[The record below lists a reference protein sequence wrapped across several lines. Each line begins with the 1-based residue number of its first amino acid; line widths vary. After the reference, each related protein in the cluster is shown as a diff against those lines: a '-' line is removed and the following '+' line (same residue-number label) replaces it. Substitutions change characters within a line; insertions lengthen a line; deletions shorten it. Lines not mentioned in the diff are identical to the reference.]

1 MRGKIG
7 FVILFGLA
15 LVGCR
20 TPDVPLFTV
29 QDFQNQTPTPVAV
42 ATVQVLDSAERF
54 TELPH
59 IETRIPVV
67 PSYALQRAL
76 NHRFAAAA
84 PTSRDGMEIVVEE
97 ASLIQTY
104 LPSPEWYVQNNMEY
118 MLRYR
123 VRVVYTRAGRP
134 LETQTITG
142 WEKQALPK
150 RSSLVDKETAW
161 AKMLNAMITKVADK
175 IQTDLPPDL
184 AL

>member
-1 MRGKIG
+1 MWRKI
-7 FVILFGLA
+7 FVWTAILGLA
-15 LVGCR
+15 GCR
-20 TPDVPLFTV
+20 TPDVPLFTI
-29 QDFQNQTPTPVAV
+29 QDFQNQDPVSVAV
-42 ATVQVLDSAERF
+42 ASVQIMDKTERF

-67 PSYALQRAL
+67 PSYALKRAL
-76 NHRFAAAA
+76 QHRFTAAA

-123 VRVVYTRAGRP
+123 VQVSYTRAGRP